1 MRLGRWAGLSVLAFA
16 SPVSA
21 MTVQEFVTRGEV
33 LEAKGPL
40 ALFSDDLEALRL
52 AIRPG
57 LKAWRKQ
64 VPVAKPTVCAPPKIS
79 LDPQELLDLMR
90 QVPPAERARIDV
102 GPATIRELNARY
114 RCK

>member
-1 MRLGRWAGLSVLAFA
+1 MRSILLAALSATAFA

-21 MTVQEFVTRGEV
+21 MTVQEFVTRGEA

-57 LKAWRKQ
+57 LKAWRAQ
-64 VPVAKPTVCAPPKIS
+64 VKTAAPPVCAPPKIS
-79 LDPQELLDLMR
+79 LAPQELLDLMR
-90 QVPPAERARIDV
+90 EVPVAERTHIDV
-102 GPATIRELNARY
+102 GPAAIRQLNARY